1 MKRRSA
7 AILLVFCAVIALA
20 AASCGGL
27 RSRPASLPCDDAH
40 LALYPAIP
48 ADSVLE
54 LSGRARVE
62 IGQYRFRGI
71 CRILYAPAAGM
82 RVDFEHSA
90 LFGAI
95 HRRLTLFCAD
105 TLLIVDP
112 DAGTSIGADSS
123 LAILR
128 GALGA
133 AVEPDDVLYALLLLA
148 PRCGE
153 LAGGALA
160 PVRGGMRLE
169 GTWRGRELVLTAG
182 RGKGPREMRQRFPG
196 LREGFVV
203 RYDSYEKGDRPAYPR
218 RITLRRESGPDRVT
232 LELTDI
238 EVISFDPTLFA
249 PEWYGAVSR
258 RPGAAAQG
266 PVFAGTSATPGCI
279 R

>member
-1 MKRRSA
+1 MNRRNA
-7 AILLVFCAVIALA
+7 AFLVVSCAALALA
-20 AASCGGL
+20 AASCGVL
-27 RSRPASLPCDDAH
+27 RPRSASLPCDDSH
-40 LALYPAIP
+40 LAFYPAIP
-48 ADSVLE
+48 ADSAIE

-62 IGQYRFRGI
+62 VGQYRFRGI
-71 CRILYAPAAGM
+71 CRILYSPAAGM
-82 RVDFEHSA
+82 RVDFEHSS

-105 TLLIVDP
+105 TLYFIDP
-112 DAGTSIGADSS
+112 DEGTTPGADSS

-133 AVEPDDVLYALLLLA
+133 AVEPDDVLYALLFLA

-160 PVRGGMRLE
+160 AVRGGMRLE
-169 GTWRGRELVLTAG
+169 GTWRGRELAVTAD

-218 RITLRRESGPDRVT
+218 RITLRRESGPDRIT

-238 EVISFDPTLFA
+238 KVISFEPTLFV
-249 PEWYGAVSR
+249 PEWYGAA
-258 RPGAAAQG
+258 GDG
-266 PVFAGTSATPGCI
+266 PASIPQAREIAGTSAAPGCI